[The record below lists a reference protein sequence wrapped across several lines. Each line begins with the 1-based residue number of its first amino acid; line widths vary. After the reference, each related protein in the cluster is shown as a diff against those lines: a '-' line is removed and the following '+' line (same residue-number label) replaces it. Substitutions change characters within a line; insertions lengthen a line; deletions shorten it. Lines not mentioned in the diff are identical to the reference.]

1 MGLSLHT
8 ILQSGRRFQCPTK
21 HSVLFL
27 RGILALSAAAEDG
40 TLYENSLA
48 VTCIPS
54 ANPTFRRI
62 GSVLASK
69 CMKRGRDLSPY
80 IERFHRPYS
89 NPLKHFALLYSIS
102 PISEQLGY
110 ISVKRFVLPK
120 SRPIKFERV
129 NRIAFTMS
137 FSSLSP
143 ELISSVEADDLECL
157 SQLLQTH
164 PSSDVATLNII
175 LALAIQHNSLSAVTF
190 LISLGSSPLSHP
202 ALTALLSPDTFPTFQ
217 HLVTS
222 GVLDIN
228 TNLDRLGT
236 FLVLSVKLNNQE
248 HVEFCLKYGANP
260 DLGLYAHIW
269 SPLATGANFGA
280 SPRIIELLL
289 NAGASL
295 EGSDALQTAAEKGRA
310 DLVRMLLEKGAKV
323 DTLGFLDCA
332 IESRA
337 EEAGSALHFAVDRK
351 CSNWEVVKLLLEN
364 GADVSLR
371 DMKGRT
377 VKERA
382 TANGFD
388 DLEVI
393 LESL

>member
-1 MGLSLHT
+1 MS
-8 ILQSGRRFQCPTK
+8 
-21 HSVLFL
+21 
-27 RGILALSAAAEDG
+27 
-40 TLYENSLA
+40 
-48 VTCIPS
+48 
-54 ANPTFRRI
+54 
-62 GSVLASK
+62 
-69 CMKRGRDLSPY
+69 SP
-80 IERFHRPYS
+80 P
-89 NPLKHFALLYSIS
+89 
-102 PISEQLGY
+102 
-110 ISVKRFVLPK
+110 
-120 SRPIKFERV
+120 
-129 NRIAFTMS
+129 
-137 FSSLSP
+137 LSP
-143 ELISSVEADDLECL
+143 ELVSSVEADDLERL

-164 PSSDVATLNII
+164 PSRDVATLNII

-236 FLVLSVKLNNQE
+236 FLILSVKRNNQE

-280 SPRIIELLL
+280 SPRIIEMLL

-295 EGSDALQTAAEKGRA
+295 EGSDVLQTAAEKGRA
-310 DLVRMLLEKGAKV
+310 DLVRMLLEKGAEV
-323 DTLGFLDCA
+323 DTLGFVDCA

-351 CSNWEVVKLLLEN
+351 SPNGEVVKLLLEN
-364 GADVSLR
+364 GADVSLK

-382 TANGFD
+382 TAKGFN

-393 LESL
+393 LETL